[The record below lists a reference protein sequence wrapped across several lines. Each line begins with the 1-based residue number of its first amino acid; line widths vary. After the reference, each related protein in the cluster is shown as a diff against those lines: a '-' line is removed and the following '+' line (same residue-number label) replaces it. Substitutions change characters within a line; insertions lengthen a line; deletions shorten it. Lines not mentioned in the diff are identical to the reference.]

1 MPLSYDDAILNKCEF
16 WLITGLGLS
25 GPVLLQQILR
35 AMEGPNSRRRDA
47 ATFALLTLVL
57 QLLAMQ
63 CGIFS
68 LWYSRRCYERSR
80 GEMITMIFEKTLAR
94 KIIGAPK
101 QPELEEQHSNGI
113 ADGVR
118 NGPMRSK
125 FHPFY
130 MGAQLYSK
138 VKRLFGSR
146 AKSEVAKEPASMGKI
161 LNLMRYVCKVGK
173 IFYGLLNIQ

>member
-1 MPLSYDDAILNKCEF
+1 MRIFANRD
-16 WLITGLGLS
+16 LGLS

-35 AMEGPNSRRRDA
+35 AMEGPISRRRDA
-47 ATFALLTLVL
+47 ATFSLLTLVL

-101 QPELEEQHSNGI
+101 KAESEEQQSNGT
-113 ADGVR
+113 ADGATKV
-118 NGPMRSK
+118 PLRSK
-125 FHPFY
+125 FYPIILWGKLRGY
-130 MGAQLYSK
+130 A
-138 VKRLFGSR
+138 KRLVGSK
-146 AKSEVAKEPASMGKI
+146 AESEVVKEPASMGKI
-161 LNLMRYVCKVGK
+161 LNLMRYVCNAEKVCTAD
-173 IFYGLLNIQ
+173 